1 MKEILCAYCG
11 KNTYDVDIEYLIG
24 GNHLSCVLMDQLGD
38 AIDKE
43 EKAKKKKPMEIKNW
57 TKLTGQKFDVM
68 GASFIIMDAHAD
80 SSNKGDVYTAWIHAI
95 NDNEPFVRVTLFTND
110 MHLQIKVVPPLDYD
124 SSMTPIELTTTMT
137 KVHLSNPSIFVQT
150 IAEGLLDDPSV
161 RDIIQFVGRKQDN
174 TTRFKGRGYTQLTGT
189 NGSSG
194 FGGNNLW

>member
-1 MKEILCAYCG
+1 MKEYICQYCG
-11 KNTYDVDIEYLIG
+11 QSTYNVDIDYLVG
-24 GNHLSCVLMDQLGD
+24 YDHLACDL
-38 AIDKE
+38 E
-43 EKAKKKKPMEIKNW
+43 RHNKAFPKKKKPMEIKNW

-68 GASFIIMDAHAD
+68 GASFVIMDTSEPGLSD
-80 SSNKGDVYTAWIHAI
+80 GTIYTAWIHAI

-124 SSMTPIELTTTMT
+124 STMIPIELTTTMT

-161 RDIIQFVGRKQDN
+161 RDIIQFVGRKQESS
-174 TTRFKGRGYTQLTGT
+174 TRFKGRGYTQLTGT

-194 FGGNNLW
+194 NNLW

>member
-1 MKEILCAYCG
+1 MKEHICAYCG
-11 KNTYDVDIEYLIG
+11 KDTYDVDIEYLVG
-24 GNHLSCVLMDQLGD
+24 SSHLSCVIMDELAE

-57 TKLTGQKFDVM
+57 TKLTGHKFDVM

-137 KVHLSNPSIFVQT
+137 KVHLANPYIFLQT

-161 RDIIQFVGRKQDN
+161 RDIIQFVGRKQESS
-174 TTRFKGRGYTQLTGT
+174 TRFKGKGYTQLTGT

>member
-1 MKEILCAYCG
+1 MKEVICAYCG

-24 GNHLSCVLMDQLGD
+24 GNHLSCVLMDQLSD

-68 GASFIIMDAHAD
+68 GASFVIMDTSEPGLSD
-80 SSNKGDVYTAWIHAI
+80 GTIYTAWIHAT

-194 FGGNNLW
+194 NNLW

>member
-24 GNHLSCVLMDQLGD
+24 GNHLSCVLMNELSD

-57 TKLTGQKFDVM
+57 TKLNGQKFDVM
-68 GASFIIMDAHAD
+68 GASFVIMDTVIPD
-80 SSNKGDVYTAWIHAI
+80 LGDGTVYSAWVHAI
-95 NDNEPFVRVTLFTND
+95 NDNEPFLRVTLFTID
-110 MHLQIKVVPPLDYD
+110 MHLQIKVIPPLDYNG
-124 SSMTPIELTTTMT
+124 SGIPVELTTTIN
-137 KVHLSNPSIFVQT
+137 KLHLLNPSIFIQT

-174 TTRFKGRGYTQLTGT
+174 TTRFKGRGISSPLG
-189 NGSSG
+189 NSGSN
-194 FGGNNLW
+194 GNNLW

>member
-24 GNHLSCVLMDQLGD
+24 GNHLSCVLMDQLSD
-38 AIDKE
+38 ALE
-43 EKAKKKKPMEIKNW
+43 NEKKMNKKKPMEIKNW

-68 GASFIIMDAHAD
+68 GASFVIMDAHAD

-174 TTRFKGRGYTQLTGT
+174 VTRFKGRGYTQLTGT

-194 FGGNNLW
+194 NNLW

>member
-24 GNHLSCVLMDQLGD
+24 GNHLSCVLMDQLSD

-43 EKAKKKKPMEIKNW
+43 EKSKNKKPMEIKNW

-68 GASFIIMDAHAD
+68 GASFFISDTSHA
-80 SSNKGDVYTAWIHAI
+80 SNLYTAWIHPW
-95 NDNEPFVRVTLFTND
+95 NDSEALVRVTLFTND
-110 MHLQIKVVPPLDYD
+110 MHLQIKVLPPKDYD

-161 RDIIQFVGRKQDN
+161 RDIIQFVGRKQDDRI
-174 TTRFKGRGYTQLTGT
+174 RFKGRGYSSSSGLS
-189 NGSSG
+189 GSS
-194 FGGNNLW
+194 GNNLW

>member
-1 MKEILCAYCG
+1 MKEYICEFCG
-11 KNTYDVDIEYLIG
+11 KDTSDVDYDYLIG
-24 GNHLSCVLMDQLGD
+24 WNHLACALSDV
-38 AIDKE
+38 ITVESKVN
-43 EKAKKKKPMEIKNW
+43 KKKKPMEIKNW

-68 GASFIIMDAHAD
+68 GASFVIMDTSEPGLFD
-80 SSNKGDVYTAWIHAI
+80 GTVYSAWIHAI

-150 IAEGLLDDPSV
+150 IAEGLVDDPSV

-174 TTRFKGRGYTQLTGT
+174 STRFKGRGYTQLTGT

-194 FGGNNLW
+194 NNLW

>member
-24 GNHLSCVLMDQLGD
+24 GNHLSCVLMDQLSD

-43 EKAKKKKPMEIKNW
+43 EKSKKKKPMEIKNW
-57 TKLTGQKFDVM
+57 TKLTGQKLDVM
-68 GASFIIMDAHAD
+68 GASFVIMDAHTD

-95 NDNEPFVRVTLFTND
+95 NDNEPFVRVTLFTDD
-110 MHLQIKVVPPLDYD
+110 MHLQIKAVPPLDYD

-161 RDIIQFVGRKQDN
+161 RDIIQFVGRKQDDKR
-174 TTRFKGRGYTQLTGT
+174 RFKGRGYTQLTGT

-194 FGGNNLW
+194 NNLW